1 TTIYLYHVENL
12 HFSGSAMLTF
22 LYDTFLASWELL
34 QQASIYIL
42 FGLLVGGLLKVFLS
56 PAYVASHLG
65 SGRFSSVFKAALLGI
80 PIPLCSCGV
89 LPAAASL
96 KKQGA
101 NNGATTA
108 FLISTPESGV
118 DSISITWALLDPIM
132 TIARPVSAFISAF
145 TAGIAENFLNPPD
158 NKNQAEP
165 DLNCP
170 IDNCCDGI
178 DCPPEAH
185 KKHHSF
191 FEKSRVGLKY
201 AATDLWADLA
211 GWFFVGILLAGLINV
226 LIPDAIIS
234 RYLGGGLSSML
245 LMLTFGI
252 PLYICATASTPIAA
266 AFIMKGVSP
275 GTALVFLLV
284 GPATNITSLSVL
296 FGLLGK
302 RATALYLLSIAVV
315 SVLCGLAVDAIY
327 FSLGISAVAAVGHA
341 AEILPAWLM
350 TTATLLLLALSIRPL
365 YNVIRGWFGADDDCG
380 CSSGS
385 CATDADHGHDESPM
399 HSKTDDTGCGCG
411 SSCEPSDPI
420 QLQPLVHPGED
431 KK

>member
-1 TTIYLYHVENL
+1 MILSFIQDV
-12 HFSGSAMLTF
+12 FF
-22 LYDTFLASWELL
+22 ASWDML

-42 FGLLVGGLLKVFLS
+42 FGLLVGGLLKMFLS
-56 PAYVASHLG
+56 PAYVVAHLG

-89 LPAAASL
+89 LPAAISL

-145 TAGIAENFLNPPD
+145 VAGCAENFFNPPD
-158 NKNQAEP
+158 KHKQATP
-165 DLNCP
+165 DLSCP
-170 IDNCCDGI
+170 IDNCCDGE
-178 DCPPEAH
+178 DCPPHEH
-185 KKHHSF
+185 KCHHSLV
-191 FEKSRVGLKY
+191 EKIRTGIKY

-211 GWFFVGILLAGLINV
+211 GWFFVGILLAGFISV
-226 LIPDAIIS
+226 LVPDAVIS
-234 RYLGGGLSSML
+234 RYLGGGLVSML
-245 LMLTFGI
+245 LMLAFGI

-284 GPATNITSLSVL
+284 GPATNVTSLSVL
-296 FGLLGK
+296 VGLLGK
-302 RATALYLLSIAVV
+302 RATSLYLLSIGIV

-327 FSLGISAVAAVGHA
+327 ISFGFSAVAAVGQA
-341 AEILPAWLM
+341 AEILPGWLM
-350 TTATLLLLALSIRPL
+350 MSATLLLLALSIRPL
-365 YNVIRGWFGADDDCG
+365 YNIFLGWFGKGDGCG
-380 CSSGS
+380 CSPTGCS
-385 CATDADHGHDESPM
+385 TDHGHSHD
-399 HSKTDDTGCGCG
+399 HGHTHGTTGDTDCDCAG
-411 SSCEPSDPI
+411 SCHTSGPVQI
-420 QLQPLVHPGED
+420 QPLPATG
-431 KK
+431 KNGKL

>member
-1 TTIYLYHVENL
+1 
-12 HFSGSAMLTF
+12 MLNF
-22 LYDTFLASWELL
+22 LYNVLIASWDML
-34 QQASIYIL
+34 QQASVYIL
-42 FGLLVGGLLKVFLS
+42 FGLMIGGLLKMFLS

-132 TIARPVSAFISAF
+132 TIARPISAFISAF
-145 TAGIAENFLNPPD
+145 TAGSAENFFNPPD
-158 NKNQAEP
+158 KNKQPKP
-165 DLNCP
+165 DLSCP
-170 IDNCCDGI
+170 IDNCCDGV
-178 DCPPEAH
+178 DCPPEKH
-185 KKHHSF
+185 KHHHSKV
-191 FEKSRVGLKY
+191 EKLRIGVKY
-201 AATDLWADLA
+201 AATSLWADLA
-211 GWFFVGILLAGLINV
+211 GWFFVGILLAGLISV
-226 LIPDAIIS
+226 LVPDAVIS

-245 LMLTFGI
+245 LMLAFGI

-296 FGLLGK
+296 IGMLGK
-302 RATALYLLSIAVV
+302 RATVLYLLSISVI
-315 SVLCGLAVDAIY
+315 SVLCGLAVDAVY
-327 FSLGISAVAAVGHA
+327 FSLGISAVAAVGQA
-341 AEILPAWLM
+341 SEVLPDWLM
-350 TTATLLLLALSIRPL
+350 TTAAMLLLALSIRPM
-365 YNVIRGWFGADDDCG
+365 YRVIRSWFVSDENCG

-385 CATDADHGHDESPM
+385 CQP
-399 HSKTDDTGCGCG
+399 
-411 SSCEPSDPI
+411 SSLI
-420 QLQPLVHPGED
+420 QLDSLNHPEKD

>member
-1 TTIYLYHVENL
+1 MILNFISDVI
-12 HFSGSAMLTF
+12 F
-22 LYDTFLASWELL
+22 ASWDML

-42 FGLLVGGLLKVFLS
+42 FGLLVGGMLKMFLS
-56 PAYVASHLG
+56 PAYVAAHLG

-89 LPAAASL
+89 LPAATSL

-145 TAGIAENFLNPPD
+145 AAGCAENFFNPPG
-158 NKNQAEP
+158 KTQQASP
-165 DLNCP
+165 DLSCP

-178 DCPPEAH
+178 DCPVDEH
-185 KKHHSF
+185 KHHHSL
-191 FEKSRVGLKY
+191 FEKMKIGTRY

-211 GWFFVGILLAGLINV
+211 GWFFVGILLAGFITV
-226 LIPDAIIS
+226 LIPDAVIA

-266 AFIMKGVSP
+266 AFIIKGVSP

-296 FGLLGK
+296 IGLLGK
-302 RATALYLLSIAVV
+302 RATALYLASIAVI
-315 SVLCGLAVDAIY
+315 SVLCGLAVDFIY
-327 FSLGISAVAAVGHA
+327 LSLGISAVAAVGQA
-341 AEILPAWLM
+341 AEILPVWLM
-350 TTATLLLLALSIRPL
+350 TSATLLLLVLSVRPL
-365 YNVIRGWFGADDDCG
+365 FSIVQGWFGKG
-380 CSSGS
+380 
-385 CATDADHGHDESPM
+385 E
-399 HSKTDDTGCGCG
+399 GCGCG
-411 SSCEPSDPI
+411 TGSCDTGVGHSHSHEEDEATDCGCGGSCQTSDPVHI
-420 QLQPLVHPGED
+420 QPMTVVHKENVH
-431 KK
+431 

>member
-1 TTIYLYHVENL
+1 MISFFYSIL
-12 HFSGSAMLTF
+12 
-22 LYDTFLASWELL
+22 LASWDLL

-42 FGLLVGGLLKVFLS
+42 FGLLIGGLLKVFLS

-65 SGRFSSVFKAALLGI
+65 SGRFSSVFKAALFGI

-108 FLISTPESGV
+108 FLISTPESGI
-118 DSISITWALLDPIM
+118 DSISITWALLDPLM

-145 TAGIAENFLNPPD
+145 VAGIAENFLSPPD
-158 NKNQAEP
+158 QADQAKP
-165 DLNCP
+165 DLSCP
-170 IDNCCDGI
+170 IDNCCDGV
-178 DCPPEAH
+178 DCPPEVH
-185 KKHHSF
+185 KQHHSF
-191 FEKSRVGLKY
+191 FEKCKVGLRY

-211 GWFFVGILLAGLINV
+211 GWFFVGILLAGVITV
-226 LIPDAIIS
+226 LVPDDMVS
-234 RYLGGGLSSML
+234 RYLGGGFSSML
-245 LMLTFGI
+245 LMLAFGI

-296 FGLLGK
+296 IGLLGK
-302 RATALYLLSIAVV
+302 RATALYLTSIAVV
-315 SVLCGLAVDAIY
+315 SVLCGLALDAIY
-327 FSLGISAVAAVGHA
+327 LGLGISAVAAVGQA
-341 AEILPAWLM
+341 AEVLPHWLM
-350 TTATLLLLALSIRPL
+350 LAATLLLLVLSVRPL
-365 YNVIRGWFGADDDCG
+365 YSIILGWFGRDGGCG

-385 CATDADHGHDESPM
+385 CSTDHHHDHTHD
-399 HSKTDDTGCGCG
+399 HSADTGCGCG
-411 SSCEPSDPI
+411 GSCETSGPAP
-420 QLQPLVHPGED
+420 LQSLTDLHKE
-431 KK
+431 